1 MGNNPDQYRDRL
13 PLPIFLFRLAPQK
26 GFPFKSGR
34 KSSFLNKSSKSQT
47 FLLYLVKYLRMKK
60 FTLLLLLFSQLV
72 FAQFT
77 DINIV
82 KEIHA
87 KNKGLVV
94 SAHPLASEAGAKMM
108 KMGGNA
114 YDAVIATQ
122 LALAVVYPQAG
133 NIGGGGFLVGVKNNG
148 EKFTIDF
155 RETAPEKASK
165 DMYLDKKGN
174 ANTDLSQ
181 NGRLAVGIPGSVA
194 GYFATLKYAKL
205 PMEKLIQ
212 PAIDLAEQGFSI
224 TEREANLLN
233 HQMQFFDQHNTNK
246 TVFQKTAPW
255 KQGDILVQKELAATL
270 KLIQKEGAK
279 GFYEGKTAELLVAEM
294 KRGNGIIT
302 LNDLKNYKVIERKP
316 LAFNYKGNEV
326 VSMPL
331 PSSGGIL
338 LTQMLKMA
346 SFENL
351 EKYPQNSTQA
361 VQIMVEAE
369 RRAFADRAEYMGD
382 PEFIQDQT
390 ARLISEEYLKNR
402 WKSFNKNAATPSSE
416 VGKIIAQPKES
427 TETTHISIVDKDGNA
442 VAVTTTLNGLYG
454 SKVVVSGAGF
464 FLNNEMDDFSVKPG
478 VPNMFG
484 AVGGEANSIKPGKR
498 MLSSMTPTIVLKN
511 GKPYIIV
518 GTPGGTTIP
527 TSVFQS
533 IVDVL
538 DFKLSPNMTINSPK
552 FHHQWLPETVMVEK
566 NFPESTISDL
576 EKLKYK
582 IERISQLGRTEM
594 IVIDEKGNAV
604 AVADGRGD
612 DSVAVQ

>member
-233 HQMQFFDQHNTNK
+233 NQMQFFDQHNTNK
-246 TVFQKTAPW
+246 TVFQKTTPW

-338 LTQMLKMA
+338 LAQMLKMA

-351 EKYPQNSTQA
+351 ENHAQNSTQA

>member
-1 MGNNPDQYRDRL
+1 MKR
-13 PLPIFLFRLAPQK
+13 IV
-26 GFPFKSGR
+26 
-34 KSSFLNKSSKSQT
+34 
-47 FLLYLVKYLRMKK
+47 FLLIISSQ
-60 FTLLLLLFSQLV
+60 FT

-77 DINIV
+77 EINIV
-82 KEIHA
+82 KEIRT

-148 EKFTIDF
+148 EKFTLDY
-155 RETAPEKASK
+155 RETAPEKSSK
-165 DMYLDKKGN
+165 DMYLDKNGK
-174 ANTDLSQ
+174 ASTDLSQ

-194 GYFATLKYAKL
+194 GFFATLKYAKL

-224 TEREANLLN
+224 TEKEAKLLN
-233 HQMQFFDQHNTNK
+233 DKKENFDQHNKITTAFQNK
-246 TVFQKTAPW
+246 NTW
-255 KQGDILVQKELAATL
+255 KQGDL
-270 KLIQKEGAK
+270 LIQKDLAETLKRIQRDGQK
-279 GFYEGKTAELLVAEM
+279 GFYEGKTAELLIAEM
-294 KRGNGIIT
+294 KRGNGIIS

-316 LAFNYKGNEV
+316 LVFNYKGNEV

-338 LTQMLKMA
+338 LAQMLKMS

-351 EKYPQNSTQA
+351 EKFPQNSTEA

-369 RRAFADRAEYMGD
+369 RRAFADRAEFMGD
-382 PEFIQDQT
+382 PDFIKDQT
-390 ARLISEEYLKNR
+390 EMLISESYLKSR
-402 WKSFNKNAATPSSE
+402 WKNFNKNKATPSSE

-427 TETTHISIVDKDGNA
+427 TETTHISIVDKEGNA
-442 VAVTTTLNGLYG
+442 VSVTTTLNGLYG
-454 SKVVVSGAGF
+454 SKVVVYGAGF

-498 MLSSMTPTIVLKN
+498 MLSSMTPTIVMKN
-511 GKPYIIV
+511 SKPYIIV

-527 TSVFQS
+527 TSVYQS
-533 IVDVL
+533 IVNVI
-538 DFKLSPNMTINSPK
+538 DFKLNPNMAVNTPK
-552 FHHQWLPETVMVEK
+552 FHHQWLPEIVEVTT
-566 NFPESTISDL
+566 NFPETTISDL
-576 EKLKYK
+576 EKKNYK
-582 IERISQLGRTEM
+582 IERISGIGRTEM
-594 IVIDEKGNAV
+594 IVIDEQGNAT
-604 AVADGRGD
+604 AVADGKGD
-612 DSVAVQ
+612 DSVAIE

>member
-1 MGNNPDQYRDRL
+1 
-13 PLPIFLFRLAPQK
+13 
-26 GFPFKSGR
+26 
-34 KSSFLNKSSKSQT
+34 
-47 FLLYLVKYLRMKK
+47 MKK

-181 NGRLAVGIPGSVA
+181 NGRLAVGVPGSVA

-233 HQMQFFDQHNTNK
+233 NQMQFFDQHNTNK
-246 TVFQKTAPW
+246 TVFQKTTPW

-279 GFYEGKTAELLVAEM
+279 SFYEGKTAELLVAEM

-302 LNDLKNYKVIERKP
+302 INDLKNYKVIERKP

-338 LTQMLKMA
+338 LAQMLKMA

-351 EKYPQNSTQA
+351 ENHAQNSTQA

>member
-1 MGNNPDQYRDRL
+1 M
-13 PLPIFLFRLAPQK
+13 
-26 GFPFKSGR
+26 
-34 KSSFLNKSSKSQT
+34 
-47 FLLYLVKYLRMKK
+47 
-60 FTLLLLLFSQLV
+60 LLFSQLV

-233 HQMQFFDQHNTNK
+233 NQMQFFDQHNTNK

-338 LTQMLKMA
+338 LAQMLKMA

>member
-1 MGNNPDQYRDRL
+1 MKKV
-13 PLPIFLFRLAPQK
+13 LFVL
-26 GFPFKSGR
+26 
-34 KSSFLNKSSKSQT
+34 LISSK
-47 FLLYLVKYLRMKK
+47 FA
-60 FTLLLLLFSQLV
+60 

-82 KEIHA
+82 KEIRT
-87 KNKGLVV
+87 KDKGLVV
-94 SAHPLASEAGAKMM
+94 SAHPLASEAGAKIM

-122 LALAVVYPQAG
+122 YALAVVYPQAG

-148 EKFTIDF
+148 EKFTIDY
-155 RETAPEKASK
+155 RETAPAKASR

-194 GYFATLKYAKL
+194 GFYATLKHANL
-205 PMEKLIQ
+205 PMATLIQ
-212 PAIDLAEQGFSI
+212 PAIDLAEQGFEV
-224 TEREANLLN
+224 TEKEANLLN
-233 HQMQFFDQHNTNK
+233 NQMQYFNQHNK
-246 TVFQKTAPW
+246 IPTVFQKKVQW
-255 KQGDILVQKELAATL
+255 KQGDILVQKDLAETL
-270 KLIQKEGAK
+270 KLIQKNGAK
-279 GFYEGKTAELLVAEM
+279 GFYEGKTAELIVAEM

-302 LNDLKNYKVIERKP
+302 LSDLKNYKVAERKP
-316 LAFNYKGNEV
+316 IVFDYKGNEI

-338 LTQMLKMA
+338 LAQMLKM
-346 SFENL
+346 SGYENL
-351 EKYPQNSTQA
+351 EKYRQNSTEA

-369 RRAFADRAEYMGD
+369 RRAFADRAEFMGD
-382 PEFIQDQT
+382 PDFINDKTQMLVSD
-390 ARLISEEYLKNR
+390 EYLKNR
-402 WKSFNKNAATPSSE
+402 WKSFNKNLATPSSE
-416 VGKIIAQPKES
+416 VGKITPQPKES
-427 TETTHISIVDKDGNA
+427 TETTHISIIDKDGNA

-498 MLSSMTPTIVLKN
+498 MLSSMTPTIVMKN

-527 TSVFQS
+527 TSVYQS
-533 IVDVL
+533 IVNIV
-538 DFKLSPNMTINSPK
+538 DFKLSPGMSINTPK
-552 FHHQWLPETVMVEK
+552 FHHQWLPETVLVETH
-566 NFPESTISDL
+566 FPETTILDL
-576 EKLKYK
+576 EKKNYK
-582 IERISQLGRTEM
+582 IERVSQIGRTEM
-594 IVIDEKGNAV
+594 IVIDEKGNTT

-612 DSVAVQ
+612 DSVAVE

>member
-1 MGNNPDQYRDRL
+1 MKFFFEVSSNIINVCSFSL
-13 PLPIFLFRLAPQK
+13 FL
-26 GFPFKSGR
+26 R
-34 KSSFLNKSSKSQT
+34 KFAI
-47 FLLYLVKYLRMKK
+47 MKK
-60 FTLLLLLFSQLV
+60 IIFSLLFLSQFT

-246 TVFQKTAPW
+246 TVFQKTTPW

-338 LTQMLKMA
+338 LAQMLKMA

>member
-1 MGNNPDQYRDRL
+1 MKR
-13 PLPIFLFRLAPQK
+13 IV
-26 GFPFKSGR
+26 
-34 KSSFLNKSSKSQT
+34 
-47 FLLYLVKYLRMKK
+47 FLLIISSQ
-60 FTLLLLLFSQLV
+60 FT

-77 DINIV
+77 EINIV
-82 KEIHA
+82 KEIRT

-148 EKFTIDF
+148 EKFTLDY
-155 RETAPEKASK
+155 RETAPEKSSK
-165 DMYLDKKGN
+165 DMYLDKNGK
-174 ANTDLSQ
+174 ASTDLSQ

-194 GYFATLKYAKL
+194 GFFATLKYAKL

-224 TEREANLLN
+224 TEKEAKLLN
-233 HQMQFFDQHNTNK
+233 DKKENFDQHNKITTAFQNK
-246 TVFQKTAPW
+246 NTW
-255 KQGDILVQKELAATL
+255 KQGDL
-270 KLIQKEGAK
+270 LIQKDLAETLKRIQRDGQK
-279 GFYEGKTAELLVAEM
+279 GFYEGKTAELLIAEM
-294 KRGNGIIT
+294 KRGNGIIS

-316 LAFNYKGNEV
+316 LVFNYKGNEV

-338 LTQMLKMA
+338 LAQMLKMS

-351 EKYPQNSTQA
+351 EKFPQNSTEA

-369 RRAFADRAEYMGD
+369 RRAFADRAEFMGD
-382 PEFIQDQT
+382 PDFIKDQT
-390 ARLISEEYLKNR
+390 EMLISESYLKSR
-402 WKSFNKNAATPSSE
+402 WKSFNKNKATPSSE

-427 TETTHISIVDKDGNA
+427 TETTHISIVDKEGNA
-442 VAVTTTLNGLYG
+442 VSVTTTLNGLYG

-498 MLSSMTPTIVLKN
+498 MLSSMTPTIVMKN
-511 GKPYIIV
+511 SKPYIIV

-527 TSVFQS
+527 TSVYQS
-533 IVDVL
+533 IVNVI
-538 DFKLSPNMTINSPK
+538 DFKLNPNMAVNTPK
-552 FHHQWLPETVMVEK
+552 FHHQWLPEIVEVTT
-566 NFPESTISDL
+566 NFPETTISDL
-576 EKLKYK
+576 EKKNYK
-582 IERISQLGRTEM
+582 IERISGIGRTEM
-594 IVIDEKGNAV
+594 IVIDEQGNTT
-604 AVADGRGD
+604 AVADGKGD
-612 DSVAVQ
+612 DSVAIE